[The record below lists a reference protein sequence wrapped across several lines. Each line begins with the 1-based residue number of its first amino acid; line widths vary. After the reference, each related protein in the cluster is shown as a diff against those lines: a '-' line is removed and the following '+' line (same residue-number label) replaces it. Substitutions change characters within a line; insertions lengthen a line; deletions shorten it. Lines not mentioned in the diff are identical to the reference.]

1 MPDIIIRG
9 AEIPKSCAV
18 CKIRSYNAYCPLN
31 ETIKFMYDP
40 TNRGFDFCTGT
51 HPKCPLEQL
60 SEHGDLIDRA
70 AFRAEMDNHYPFGRG
85 TQRRHGEADAAKST
99 IINMLANA
107 PVIVPSNKEA
117 AD

>member
-1 MPDIIIRG
+1 MPDVIIRG

-60 SEHGDLIDRA
+60 SEHGDLVDKDELRKWSY
-70 AFRAEMDNHYPFGRG
+70 EVKTNRG
-85 TQRRHGEADAAKST
+85 KYQRV
-99 IINMLANA
+99 INVVDIPDLPVVIPANKVA
-107 PVIVPSNKEA
+107 S
-117 AD
+117 D